1 MQKGFYL
8 DLTRCTSCYAC
19 VVACKSHH
27 TNSEEGV
34 FRRRVFTLESG
45 VYPEVRLANLS
56 LSCMHC
62 STPACRDVCPMHAI
76 QKRAEDGLVLVDPN
90 LCIGCKMCFVACP
103 FGIPQFGKKGK
114 MEKCDFCVER
124 LEEGLNPAC
133 VDVCPARALHAGPMD
148 ELSAL
153 ASKKTTKRLVRST
166 DPSFF
171 I

>member
-19 VVACKSHH
+19 VVACKAHH
-27 TNSEEGV
+27 ANSEEGV
-34 FRRRVFTLESG
+34 FRRRVLTLESG
-45 VYPEVRLANLS
+45 VFPEVRLANLS

-62 STPACRDVCPMHAI
+62 ATPACRDVCPMNAI
-76 QKRAEDGLVLVDPN
+76 QKRSEDGLVLVDPN

-124 LEEGLNPAC
+124 LEEGRNPAC
-133 VDVCPARALHAGPMD
+133 VDVCPSRALHAGPMD
-148 ELSAL
+148 QLSSL
-153 ASKKTTKRLVRST
+153 ASKKTIKRLVRST